1 MTDVASRLKRGRPR
15 KVLVVAVVAAV
26 ALGAAA
32 VVFVQ
37 TRGGDEAPL
46 EEGQQLVE
54 VRRGDLVNQVT
65 SSGSVVFPNREELSF
80 GVAGTVSALLVAEG
94 DEVAAGQQLALL
106 DDETAAGLERDAA
119 QAEVDLQ
126 ASQEALEEAA
136 APPTTLARVETEAA
150 VAMTELSLQQAE
162 EALADIK
169 APFTQAEIEE
179 ARADVALAV
188 DSVVRAQADVS
199 FDLRQRGAAM
209 EAAAETLEAA
219 REDYQGVVR
228 TFLGMTLTANDY
240 ARMPADLLAHYGIDV
255 DSFFSDARR
264 AEAVAWVNPF
274 DPLTAGPIDD
284 PSTPWH
290 EFTVYSWIALYPGA
304 VYGTCESVVTD
315 SRDRCMLQE
324 MEGVWEEVVV
334 AQDELDTAENN
345 AAKAQSTG
353 DKAVDKEQDAL
364 AVAQEALEEM
374 LATADSLEVQV
385 KAHDVEVARA
395 KLADARDS
403 LADLDAAPDPLKVAL
418 MEAEIK
424 ADEVALAVA
433 REQLASLVITAPF
446 AGVVSAVNVEEGRSV
461 NANAAI
467 LDIVDPTVAEVDA
480 RLDEIDVLTVREGAE
495 AMVSLDGLPGAQLP
509 GVVTSISRTGDNQQG
524 VVTYPVRIAVRTPPF
539 LQLREGLSA
548 TASIILQ
555 QEVGV
560 LLIPSTAIAG
570 TIAQPTVLVSL
581 DGDVT
586 ERAVTLGASDGFWTV
601 VTSGVDE
608 GEQLVSTSG
617 SPAANF
623 FGNIARFQGGFGG
636 VAPPGGVRGQGFRPP
651 GGGQGLRPQQQP
663 PER

>member
-1 MTDVASRLKRGRPR
+1 MAGLASRSRWARLR
-15 KVLVVAVVAAV
+15 KVLVVAVLAAV
-26 ALGAAA
+26 GIAAAA
-32 VVFVQ
+32 VWYME
-37 TRGGDEAPL
+37 TRGGDEMAL

-65 SSGSVVFPNREELSF
+65 SSGSIVFPNREELSF

-94 DEVAAGQQLALL
+94 DEVTAGQQLARL
-106 DDETAAGLERDAA
+106 DDETAAEMERDVA

-126 ASQEALEEAA
+126 ASQDALTEAM
-136 APPTTLARVETEAA
+136 APPTTLERVEAAAA
-150 VAMTELSLQQAE
+150 VAMAELSLQQAE

-169 APFTQAEIEE
+169 APFTQAEIDE
-179 ARADVALAV
+179 ARADVALALE
-188 DSVVRAQADVS
+188 SVVSAQADVS
-199 FDLRQRGAAM
+199 FDLRRHGDVVD
-209 EAAAETLEAA
+209 EAADALEAA

-228 TFLGMTLTANDY
+228 TFLGMTLVADDY
-240 ARMPADLLAHYGIDV
+240 TRTPADLLAHYGIDV
-255 DSFFSDARR
+255 DSFFSDTRR

-284 PSTPWH
+284 PTTPWH
-290 EFTVYSWIALYPGA
+290 EFTVYSWIALYPGT

-315 SRDRCMLQE
+315 PRDRCMLQE
-324 MEGVWEEVVV
+324 MDGVWEKVEA
-334 AQDELDTAENN
+334 AQEELDTAENN

-353 DKAVDKEQDAL
+353 DKAVDKEEDAL
-364 AVAQEALEEM
+364 IVAQEALQDM
-374 LATADSLEVQV
+374 LEAANTLEVQV
-385 KAHDVEVARA
+385 KVHDVEVAGA
-395 KLADARDS
+395 KLEDARDT
-403 LADLDAAPDPLKVAL
+403 LADLDAAPDSLEVAL

-424 ADEVALAVA
+424 ADQVALAA
-433 REQLASLVITAPF
+433 AQEQLASLVIMAPF
-446 AGVVSAVNVEEGRSV
+446 AGVVSAVSVEEGRSV

-467 LDIVDPTVAEVDA
+467 LEIVDPTVAEVDA

-495 AMVSLDGLPGAQLP
+495 ATVSLDGLPGAQLP

-524 VVTYPVRIAVRTPPF
+524 VVTYPVQIAVRTPPF

-555 QEVGV
+555 QELSV

-581 DGDVT
+581 DGEVT

-601 VTSGVDE
+601 VTSGVTA

-617 SPAANF
+617 NPAANF

-636 VAPPGGVRGQGFRPP
+636 GPPPGLRGQGFRPP
-651 GGGQGLRPQQQP
+651 GGGQRPQQQAP
-663 PER
+663 GR